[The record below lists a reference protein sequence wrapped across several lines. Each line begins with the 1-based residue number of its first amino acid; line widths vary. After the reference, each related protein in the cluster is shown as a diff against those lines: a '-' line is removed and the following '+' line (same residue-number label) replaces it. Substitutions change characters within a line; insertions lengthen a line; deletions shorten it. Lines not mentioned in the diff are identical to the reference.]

1 MSLGF
6 TASKTIRATPVA
18 FRLSRAASSHARATP
33 VRAMAKEIISTDK
46 SPAALGPYNQAVK
59 AGNMVFVSGQIGL
72 TPAMEF
78 AGETIEEQ
86 TEQVMKN
93 IGEVLAAA
101 GASYS
106 DVVKT
111 TIMLANMDDFKVV
124 NGIYGKCFPENAPA
138 RATIEA
144 KGLPL
149 GALVEIDAI
158 AVVDA

>member
-18 FRLSRAASSHARATP
+18 FRLSRTASSRARATP

-111 TIMLANMDDFKVV
+111 TILLANMDDFKVV
-124 NGIYGKCFPENAPA
+124 NGIYAKYFPENAPA
-138 RATIEA
+138 RATVEA

-149 GALVEIDAI
+149 GALLEIDAI
-158 AVVDA
+158 AVIDA